1 MAIKN
6 IPENTRLKLE
16 LDGGMKGDRQVIKA
30 KTFSKVK
37 AEAENEALYEVAQSL
52 VGLQTLP
59 LFKIKRLEEVELVE
73 E

>member
-37 AEAENEALYEVAQSL
+37 AEAAQSL

-59 LFKIKRLEEVELVE
+59 LFKVKRLEEIELVE